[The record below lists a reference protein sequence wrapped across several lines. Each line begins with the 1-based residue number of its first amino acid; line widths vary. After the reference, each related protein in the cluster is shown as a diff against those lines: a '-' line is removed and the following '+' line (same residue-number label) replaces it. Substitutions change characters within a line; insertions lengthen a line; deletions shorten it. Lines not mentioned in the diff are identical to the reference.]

1 MTISADIQQL
11 SPSAIIELFQ
21 VDASNQGLAAPL
33 YFHAGTNAIAQPIV
47 FQGITYTPFPVE
59 VSGFEY
65 NGRGTLPRPTMRV
78 SNVFSG
84 ITVLL
89 LQYGDL
95 VGARVTRIR
104 TLARYLDG
112 QPAADPTAEFPREV
126 YYVDRKVSENRDIV
140 EFELASALDLAGV
153 QLPRRQIIQNTCP
166 WVYRSAECGYTYRA
180 PGAPAASVNIATN
193 EVVIAGHGMVT
204 GDLVRIATT
213 PGGTPMTING
223 EQLAQDG
230 ITSLVQR
237 NLRYAIRI
245 NNSAFLLASSQ
256 FRAFQGL
263 SDDIQSAGSGVHTF
277 QTGFYFANDTQC
289 PSPSDDACG
298 KRLSS
303 CRIRFGQFAELPY
316 GGFPSAG
323 LIRA

>member
-1 MTISADIQQL
+1 MTYVVAGYWAEGYAEGEASSLTLLAEIQSL
-11 SPSAIIELFQ
+11 APSAIIELFQ

-33 YFHAGTNAIAQPIV
+33 YFHAGTNAITQPIV

-78 SNVFSG
+78 SNVFSS

-89 LQYGDL
+89 LQYNDL

-112 QPAADPTAEFPREV
+112 QPAANPTAEFPREI
-126 YYVDRKVSENRDIV
+126 YYVDRKASENREMV

-153 QLPRRQIIQNTCP
+153 MLPRRQIIQNTCP
-166 WVYRSAECGYTYRA
+166 WVYRSAECGYTGTNYFT
-180 PGAPAASVNIATN
+180 ASDQ
-193 EVVIAGHGMVT
+193 VT
-204 GDLVRIATT
+204 T
-213 PGGTPMTING
+213 
-223 EQLAQDG
+223 Q
-230 ITSLVQR
+230 
-237 NLRYAIRI
+237 
-245 NNSAFLLASSQ
+245 
-256 FRAFQGL
+256 
-263 SDDIQSAGSGVHTF
+263 
-277 QTGFYFANDTQC
+277 ANDV
-289 PSPSDDACG
+289 CG

-303 CRIRFGQFAELPY
+303 CRVRFGQFAELPF

>member
-1 MTISADIQQL
+1 MTTPQSVTSEIQQL
-11 SPSAIIELFQ
+11 APSAIIELFQ

-33 YFHAGTNAIAQPIV
+33 YFHAGTNAIAQSIV

-65 NGRGTLPRPTMRV
+65 SGRGTLPRPTMRV

-95 VGARVTRIR
+95 VGAKVTRIR

-112 QPAADPTAEFPREV
+112 QPAADPTAEFPREI
-126 YYVDRKVSENRDIV
+126 YYVDRKVSENREMV

-153 QLPRRQIIQNTCP
+153 MLPRRQIIQNTCP
-166 WVYRSAECGYTYRA
+166 WAYRGAECGYT
-180 PGAPAASVNIATN
+180 GTN
-193 EVVIAGHGMVT
+193 YY
-204 GDLVRIATT
+204 D
-213 PGGTPMTING
+213 
-223 EQLAQDG
+223 
-230 ITSLVQR
+230 
-237 NLRYAIRI
+237 
-245 NNSAFLLASSQ
+245 
-256 FRAFQGL
+256 
-263 SDDIQSAGSGVHTF
+263 
-277 QTGFYFANDTQC
+277 ANDQPTTQAG
-289 PSPSDDACG
+289 DVCG

-303 CRIRFGQFAELPY
+303 CKIRFGQYSELPY